1 MSAPDFAAILAAT
14 LADVTGEPSR
24 MFDIECTEMLA
35 ARVPELC
42 QTCKGYGLVA
52 KPLRP
57 GAQALSVTHED
68 CPDCPTIGQ
77 LLAIGA
83 AVVAVLAAIW
93 VLSSVDEPVERPPT
107 TVASSTDMTPSTSA
121 ESTATTSEPTS
132 RSAMVS
138 MAKARDCCGAT
149 VNNVPPLTRIISRTC
164 IALSQ
169 NRF

>member
-68 CPDCPTIGQ
+68 CPGCPTIGQ

-83 AVVAVLAAIW
+83 AVMSARVEIDDYTVAVEAEGRTWHPSHAITLLDRLRA
-93 VLSSVDEPVERPPT
+93 VQP
-107 TVASSTDMTPSTSA
+107 
-121 ESTATTSEPTS
+121 
-132 RSAMVS
+132 
-138 MAKARDCCGAT
+138 
-149 VNNVPPLTRIISRTC
+149 
-164 IALSQ
+164 
-169 NRF
+169 

>member
-57 GAQALSVTHED
+57 GAQALSVTHAD
-68 CPDCPTIGQ
+68 CPGCPTIGQ
-77 LLAIGA
+77 LLAIGT
-83 AVVAVLAAIW
+83 AVMTARMESPEGSGRQGVLLGGEYLAQSADRTIAYLRAVQ
-93 VLSSVDEPVERPPT
+93 P
-107 TVASSTDMTPSTSA
+107 
-121 ESTATTSEPTS
+121 
-132 RSAMVS
+132 
-138 MAKARDCCGAT
+138 
-149 VNNVPPLTRIISRTC
+149 
-164 IALSQ
+164 
-169 NRF
+169 

>member
-57 GAQALSVTHED
+57 GAQALSVTHAD
-68 CPDCPTIGQ
+68 CPGCPTIGQ
-77 LLAIGA
+77 LLAKGA
-83 AVVAVLAAIW
+83 AVMGELVDAGAGDVFEHKSGTYMDGPELLAYLRAVQ
-93 VLSSVDEPVERPPT
+93 P
-107 TVASSTDMTPSTSA
+107 
-121 ESTATTSEPTS
+121 
-132 RSAMVS
+132 
-138 MAKARDCCGAT
+138 
-149 VNNVPPLTRIISRTC
+149 
-164 IALSQ
+164 
-169 NRF
+169 